1 MRRLHICH
9 TTTYAYSQAVD
20 LLPHTMLV
28 RPREGHDVW
37 IESAQLTMTPVATVQ
52 WHRDAYDNSV
62 AVASFAEPTTV
73 LSIQSDVTL
82 QHFDAQPL
90 DFIVPDSAVNFPFLY
105 DPAERMDLFPYT
117 TAVFPTDYESVG
129 DWVSEF
135 WSPGQVVE
143 TYVLLD
149 TLNTAITQRFT
160 YTVREE
166 PGVQSPATTLLHQCG
181 SCRDFATL
189 LIAACRYL
197 GFAARFVSGYL
208 HCPATEAGHG
218 STHAW
223 AEVYLPGVG
232 WKGFDSTSGEV
243 VGNDHIAV
251 AVHRHPEAVP
261 PVTGAF
267 VGQLSQPATMQ
278 VGVQVTEIN

>member
-1 MRRLHICH
+1 
-9 TTTYAYSQAVD
+9 
-20 LLPHTMLV
+20 
-28 RPREGHDVW
+28 
-37 IESAQLTMTPVATVQ
+37 MTPAATVQ
-52 WHRDAYDNSV
+52 WHRDTYDNNV
-62 AVASFAEPTTV
+62 AVASFAGPTTV

-82 QHFDAQPL
+82 QHFDEQPL
-90 DFIVPDSAVNFPFLY
+90 DFVVQDSAVNFPFLY
-105 DPAERMDLFPYT
+105 DPAERMDLFPYI

-129 DWVSEF
+129 DWVSGF
-135 WSPGQVVE
+135 WSPSQVVE
-143 TYVLLD
+143 TYGLLD
-149 TLNTAITQRFT
+149 TLNTAIPQRFA
-160 YTVREE
+160 YAVREE
-166 PGVQSPATTLLHQCG
+166 PGVQSPATTILHQRG

-189 LIAACRYL
+189 FIAACRYL

-243 VGNDHIAV
+243 VGNNHIAV
-251 AVHRHPEAVP
+251 AVHRHPESIP

-278 VGVQVTEIN
+278 VGVQVTEIT

>member
-9 TTTYAYSQAVD
+9 TTAYAYSQSVE

-37 IESAQLTMTPVATVQ
+37 IEASKLTITPVATVQ

-82 QHFDAQPL
+82 QHFDDQPL
-90 DFIVPDSAVNFPFLY
+90 DFVVPESAVNFPFPY

-117 TAVFPTDYESVG
+117 TSVFPTDDESVG
-129 DWVSEF
+129 AWVSEF

-143 TYVLLD
+143 TYGLLD
-149 TLNTAITQRFT
+149 MLNTAIPQRFI
-160 YTVREE
+160 YTMREE
-166 PGVQSPATTLLHQCG
+166 PGVQSPATTLLQQCG

-189 LIAACRYL
+189 FIAACRYL
-197 GFAARFVSGYL
+197 SLAARFVSGYL
-208 HCPATEAGHG
+208 HCPATEAGQG

-243 VGNDHIAV
+243 VGNNHIAV
-251 AVHRHPEAVP
+251 AVHRHPESVP
-261 PVTGAF
+261 PVTGTF
-267 VGQLSQPATMQ
+267 VGQLLQPPTMQ
-278 VGVQVTEIN
+278 VGVQVTEIT